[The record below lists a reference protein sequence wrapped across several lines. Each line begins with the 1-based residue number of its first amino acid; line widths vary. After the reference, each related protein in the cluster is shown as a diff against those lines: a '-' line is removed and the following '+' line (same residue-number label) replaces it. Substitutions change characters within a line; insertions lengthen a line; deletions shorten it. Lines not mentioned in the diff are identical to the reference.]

1 MDILIWQS
9 PGPYINTETVYC
21 NLISN
26 GTMQSHMNLTIFL
39 QLRKVTGSVN
49 FIVVNLFGS
58 ADFVV
63 FLFVIESF
71 GLSESFV
78 RRDL

>member
-1 MDILIWQS
+1 
-9 PGPYINTETVYC
+9 
-21 NLISN
+21 
-26 GTMQSHMNLTIFL
+26 MQSHMNLTIFL